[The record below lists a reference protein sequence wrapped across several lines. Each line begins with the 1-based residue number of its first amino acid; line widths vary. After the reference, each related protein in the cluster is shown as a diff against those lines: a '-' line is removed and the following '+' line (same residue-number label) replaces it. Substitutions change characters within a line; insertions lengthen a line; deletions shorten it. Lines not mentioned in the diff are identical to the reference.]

1 MKRILA
7 GLVSGSFLLGGGT
20 LGSPPAAF
28 TQLPHAGTA
37 TTARIHTA
45 DMDREIRDFLRREI
59 TAHVADI
66 KTLEP
71 PPDRVVGALTT
82 GDFSWGT
89 FMRALAEYSVLS
101 GDRTV
106 AGRDIPAFIGKI
118 GLIEARN
125 GGKTFA
131 QLYAALALSAFGADL
146 QNNPVWQSLS
156 AEERES
162 WRSLLDPARF
172 YDREKHE
179 VIHLPENYFGVA
191 SRIAAVSSELGIVT
205 DRAYVDEIL
214 DRAARQFKDGSLF
227 ADDALPEG
235 RFDRYSQEY
244 ARYVYDAAEI
254 AGRRDILQALEPSLK
269 AQMHLWWD
277 LLSPDGYG
285 YPWGR
290 SQGAIGYMDT
300 LEIVAFLAK
309 HPQFRPAPMS
319 ALASAYYCAWRWLR
333 ADFQDRTHL
342 LSVFAFGRGNYSYIT
357 KDREWQQTTAFFG
370 KFIGAHKKFIDVL
383 QHEGIADFSS
393 AIHLNDVARF
403 EFFRRGPR
411 PEGVWLVRQGFVHF
425 ALPITTGT
433 KAGISDYLPAPFGL
447 PGFSAPV
454 EIAYPAFVP
463 YLELNDG
470 RTIVASD
477 GADEI
482 RPAADGRSLTATWNR
497 WVVAGGTAAGLINPE
512 ISATVSWRLEGNR
525 LHRIETLTSTRS
537 IHINRW
543 WMGLPTT
550 ADAASISRVG
560 DIRSDKFQSREAKLD
575 FRLLR
580 SDWPINEQIRAT
592 GDSVVGRGP
601 REGIPLIVVLSSPG
615 FDLAPRHARSWECEI
630 AVSPPDSARLGDFGP
645 VPLSTG
651 DVRH

>member
-1 MKRILA
+1 VRKKLTFSIAALMSFASAVPLSSAQATPPSTQERQAAAEMNLA
-7 GLVSGSFLLGGGT
+7 TFDQEV
-20 LGSPPAAF
+20 
-28 TQLPHAGTA
+28 
-37 TTARIHTA
+37 RN
-45 DMDREIRDFLRREI
+45 FLRREI
-59 TAHVADI
+59 SAHVADI

-71 PPDRVVGALTT
+71 PPERVVDALTV

-89 FMRALAEYSVLS
+89 FMRALADYSVLS
-101 GDRTV
+101 GERTV
-106 AGRDIPAFIGKI
+106 AGRDIPSFIGKI

-131 QLYAALALSAFGADL
+131 QLYAALALRAFGTDL
-146 QNNPVWQSLS
+146 QHNAVWLSLS
-156 AEERES
+156 PDEQTA
-162 WRSLLDPARF
+162 WRSLLDPGRF

-191 SRIAAVSSELGIVT
+191 SRIAAMSGELGMVT

-227 ADDALPEG
+227 DDDALPEG

-254 AGRRDILQALEPSLK
+254 AGRRDILRALEPSLK
-269 AQMHLWWD
+269 EQMRLWWD

-300 LEIVAFLAK
+300 LEIVAFLAE
-309 HPQFRPAPMS
+309 HPQFRPASMPE
-319 ALASAYYCAWRWLR
+319 LASAYYAAWRWLR
-333 ADFQDRTHL
+333 GDFQDRTHL

-357 KDREWQQTTAFFG
+357 KEREWQQTTAFFG
-370 KFIGAHKKFIDVL
+370 KLIGAHERFMAVL
-383 QHEGIADFSS
+383 TREGVTQFATS
-393 AIHLNDVARF
+393 LRLPDVARF
-403 EFFRRGPR
+403 EFFRHGAR
-411 PEGVWLVRQGFVHF
+411 PAGVWLVRRGAFHF

-463 YLELNDG
+463 YFQLEDA

-482 RPAADGRSLTATWNR
+482 RPAADGRSVTLVWKR
-497 WVVAGGTAAGLINPE
+497 WVVAGGAAAALMDPG
-512 ISATVSWRLEGNR
+512 ISTTVTWTLEGTR
-525 LHRIETLTSTRS
+525 LRRSETLLANKS
-537 IHINRW
+537 IRLQRW
-543 WMGLPTT
+543 WVGVPTT
-550 ADAASISRVG
+550 ADAASIATTANG
-560 DIRSDKFQSREAKLD
+560 KIEEMESREGKLE
-575 FRLLR
+575 FRIQH
-580 SDWPINEQIRAT
+580 SDWPINEEIRAT
-592 GDSVVGRGP
+592 GDSSVGRGP
-601 REGIPLIVVLSSPG
+601 RGAIPLVVVMSSPG
-615 FDLAPRHARSWECEI
+615 FDLAPNRARSWECEVV
-630 AVSPPDSARLGDFGP
+630 VSPPSTQSRGLEP
-645 VPLSTG
+645 IPLSTG